1 MEPKISVLMGIYN
14 CADTLSESLDSL
26 LNQTYQNF
34 VIIMCDDGSKDNT
47 YEVARNYVDRY
58 PEKFILLKNEK
69 NMGLTYT
76 LNKCLDKA
84 ETKYVARQ
92 DGDDISYPDR
102 FQKEYDFLE
111 IHSEYSFVSCAM
123 DYADEQGIW
132 NTGTVI
138 NEPEMKNFIF
148 GSPFCHAP
156 SMTRTEV
163 LKSINGYRDIDNTRG
178 VEDYDLWFRLYAA
191 GYRGYNLSE
200 ALYQMFDGR
209 DAQSRRTFKR
219 RQNEA
224 WVMYNGFKDCKV
236 NPLFR
241 LFALKPIIVG
251 LLPNKIYKILR
262 KTH

>member
-1 MEPKISVLMGIYN
+1 MPH
-14 CADTLSESLDSL
+14 
-26 LNQTYQNF
+26 
-34 VIIMCDDGSKDNT
+34 
-47 YEVARNYVDRY
+47 
-58 PEKFILLKNEK
+58 
-69 NMGLTYT
+69 T
-76 LNKCLDKA
+76 LN
-84 ETKYVARQ
+84 
-92 DGDDISYPDR
+92 DR
-102 FQKEYDFLE
+102 NRF
-111 IHSEYSFVSCAM
+111 S
-123 DYADEQGIW
+123 
-132 NTGTVI
+132 
-138 NEPEMKNFIF
+138 
-148 GSPFCHAP
+148 
-156 SMTRTEV
+156 
-163 LKSINGYRDIDNTRG
+163 KSINYYRDIDITRDI
-178 VEDYDLWFRLYAA
+178 EDYDLWFRLYAA